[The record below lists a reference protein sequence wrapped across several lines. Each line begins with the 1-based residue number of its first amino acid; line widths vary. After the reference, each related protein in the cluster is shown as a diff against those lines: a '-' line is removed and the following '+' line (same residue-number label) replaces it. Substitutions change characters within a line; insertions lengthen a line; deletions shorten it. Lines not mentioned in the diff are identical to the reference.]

1 MNADDYNDL
10 NELISAAVADLSVKL
25 APPDPVLSKREWFAG
40 LAMQSFISMI
50 EGSAATVDELREVA
64 AVTAL
69 TSTLFADALLA
80 ELAKEPAP

>member
-1 MNADDYNDL
+1 MSA
-10 NELISAAVADLSVKL
+10 NESAF
-25 APPDPVLSKREWFAG
+25 PVPLVRDQIGNLVGRPESGLTKREWFAG

>member
-40 LAMQSFISMI
+40 LAMQGLLTCDDTFPI
-50 EGSAATVDELREVA
+50 DHHHVA
-64 AVTAL
+64 DQSVQA
-69 TSTLFADALLA
+69 ADALLA
-80 ELAKEPAP
+80 RLAKDPNP